1 MKAATAV
8 GKIKPLVEGLSDR
21 NVSRNALLAIE
32 EAKKGIYLR
41 IPPCVCVCAYSC
53 VCVCV

>member
-41 IPPCVCVCAYSC
+41 IPPCVCVC
-53 VCVCV
+53 V